1 MSVDKK
7 TGLRDRYLVD
17 VASPDLDLRL
27 AIAQAVALDA
37 LQSR

>member
-1 MSVDKK
+1 VDKK
-7 TGLRDRYLVD
+7 FGLRDRYVLD
-17 VASPDLDLRL
+17 LASPDLDRRL